1 MTDSDIVEALE
12 GRVKILPYKDYGTK
26 SSKYG
31 TVNFTIDSI
40 AVDCAKPIRVYLSAA
55 QDTATVRILLPSG
68 GTYIVDG
75 DKYSGGAV
83 FATVTGDDNDGS
95 PIERHL
101 EFSGWIVRIS

>member
-26 SSKYG
+26 SSKYS

-40 AVDCAKPIRVYLSAA
+40 AVDCAKPIRVYLSA
-55 QDTATVRILLPSG
+55 TGYGITVRILLPSG
-68 GTYIVDG
+68 GTYIVNG
-75 DKYSGGAV
+75 VKYSGGAV
-83 FATVTGDDNDGS
+83 FATVTGDTDEGI
-95 PIERHL
+95 PVEHHL